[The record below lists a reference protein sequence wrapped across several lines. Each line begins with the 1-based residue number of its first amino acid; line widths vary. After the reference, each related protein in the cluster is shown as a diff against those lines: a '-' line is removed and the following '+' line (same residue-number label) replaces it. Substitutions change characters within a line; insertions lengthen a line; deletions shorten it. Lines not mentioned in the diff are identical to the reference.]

1 MEKRKRTLKRTIVLF
16 WKGLTGIIAATAEWF
31 TVILG
36 MKDESKYGK
45 FIRRVVGG
53 CFAFIMFVFACAGGN
68 ALYEFVY
75 KKVNAAKYLDES
87 YYDSQYLSRNATYYS
102 RAYETDGY
110 VETRDGKKT
119 VKGIHW
125 ISKPLGDDSLVC
137 YSNGDARGYFNMLT
151 GEIAIKP
158 QYKHAWV
165 FSDGLASVDD
175 NGMIKFID
183 SKGNVVIDLNIPYI
197 TGAEGY
203 VFHNGHCVIHN
214 NKRDKF
220 GLIDKKGNW
229 MLKAEYDAILP
240 KDSFFVVSKGGMQ
253 SVLTENLKPIL
264 PFMEADLWISGNSIT
279 ATMKDHTLRKYNLQ
293 GELIDDFL
301 ISNVDRLLYD
311 TDEIR
316 YTTAKNYDD
325 EKKRIALGLKQL
337 NAHPWDALSAEL
349 KVGDKVKGKVVVM
362 ADYGAFVEIAPG
374 VEGLIHVSEMS
385 WSQHLRSA
393 QDFVKIGDKVEVIKF
408 RN

>member
-1 MEKRKRTLKRTIVLF
+1 MKRAIILF
-16 WKGLTGIIAATAEWF
+16 WKGLTGIISATAEWF

-75 KKVNAAKYLDES
+75 KKVNAAKYLDDS

-175 NGMIKFID
+175 NGKIKFID
-183 SKGNVVIDLNIPYI
+183 AKGNVVIDLNIPYI

-229 MLKAEYDAILP
+229 MLKAEYDAISP
-240 KDSFFVVSKGGMQ
+240 KDSFFVVSKGNPLLK
-253 SVLTENLKPIL
+253 SNLI
-264 PFMEADLWISGNSIT
+264 
-279 ATMKDHTLRKYNLQ
+279 
-293 GELIDDFL
+293 
-301 ISNVDRLLYD
+301 
-311 TDEIR
+311 
-316 YTTAKNYDD
+316 
-325 EKKRIALGLKQL
+325 
-337 NAHPWDALSAEL
+337 
-349 KVGDKVKGKVVVM
+349 
-362 ADYGAFVEIAPG
+362 
-374 VEGLIHVSEMS
+374 
-385 WSQHLRSA
+385 
-393 QDFVKIGDKVEVIKF
+393 
-408 RN
+408 